1 MNSLNTNGYLF
12 LYGIFLIALD
22 LDDPPVNARDCCRR
36 HRQMVVVV
44 SGRGSVVL
52 VCVVLRGCVGRF
64 KVCGWLCLHLPVG
77 PRL

>member
-1 MNSLNTNGYLF
+1 MVRQRVFLCSVVNSVNTNGYLF

-52 VCVVLRGCVGRF
+52 FVWC
-64 KVCGWLCLHLPVG
+64 
-77 PRL
+77 